1 MRATSVVM
9 DLRWDDAP
17 HVMEIAEALPPSPKL
32 CEWIEPGLREIAGQD
47 PLGLQT
53 ITTDRILPA
62 LLPGVLALSRRA
74 RYLSIYSFLL
84 RRYEQ
89 SAGQADNAALDVFL
103 RSREFELSV
112 AANLCANP
120 ACNASGAA
128 GNLVARPLV
137 ASAPSSYQRRLSIK
151 TPLGGYGL
159 NYRSPMAELGL
170 VIPAGWAT
178 VDDRPTPIDLLAPV
192 PRAQDLADAFEEAI
206 ADTRWFREWMHGV
219 DPIPADILEELATA
233 ACLCRLGDHPTE
245 RAAIRT
251 ALLEAPSDERAQPT
265 ERRRRAFALLL
276 DGISRDPDVA
286 ISDSAFRRDLIRA
299 FEASSGGT
307 TPRGEAQA
315 EWAAMAMRECTQDA
329 FASIWHHLCRAGL
342 ALQPFDG
349 FTRSDLDELIS
360 RSLMGQGE
368 VTLGTAVVTA
378 APDTPAAAWLSDL
391 ERVMGVP
398 DWESLRQAAAHAD
411 DALSG
416 LAVLVL
422 LCAHTPTPDAA
433 GPAWT
438 AVAEV
443 DGENQPGLRRLA
455 SIVNRQLASGPTV
468 EELLRWV
475 VRTFVI
481 AIHETVATSKL
492 PVSTFRFFWEHG
504 RLRFVDN
511 GVWRFD
517 PSGLRRDALATIA
530 ADLGWW
536 RFNEAATPVLTT
548 DGSQVVAEVF
558 GP

>member
-1 MRATSVVM
+1 VEIIE
-9 DLRWDDAP
+9 AP
-17 HVMEIAEALPPSPKL
+17 PPTPKL

-89 SAGQADNAALDVFL
+89 SAGRADNTALDLFV

-112 AANLCANP
+112 AANLCSNP
-120 ACNASGAA
+120 DCNASGAI

-137 ASAPSSYQRRLSIK
+137 ASAPSSYERRLSIK

-159 NYRSPMAELGL
+159 YYRSPMEELGL

-178 VDDRPTPIDLLAPV
+178 IEDQPTPIDLLAPA
-192 PRAQDLADAFEEAI
+192 PRAQDLADAFEQAI
-206 ADTRWFREWMHGV
+206 SDTRWYRDWMHGV
-219 DPIPADILEELATA
+219 DPIPFEVLEELSAR
-233 ACLCRLGDHPTE
+233 ACLCRLGDHPAE

-251 ALLEAPSDERAQPT
+251 ALLEAPSAERAQAT
-265 ERRRRAFALLL
+265 EQRRRAFALLL
-276 DGISRDPDVA
+276 DAITRDPDVA
-286 ISDSAFRRDLIRA
+286 TSDAAFRGDVIRA
-299 FEASSGGT
+299 FERSPGAR

-315 EWAAMAMRECTQDA
+315 QWAATAMRECIQDA
-329 FASIWHHLCRAGL
+329 LASIWHHLCRAGL
-342 ALQPFDG
+342 ARQPFDG

-360 RSLMGQGE
+360 GSLMGQGD
-368 VTLGTAVVTA
+368 VALGTAAVTA
-378 APDTPAAAWLSDL
+378 GPDTLAATWLSNL
-391 ERVMGVP
+391 ERATGAL
-398 DWESLRQAAAHAD
+398 DWESLRQATADAD

-416 LAVLVL
+416 LAVLAL
-422 LCAHTPTPDAA
+422 LCSHTPDPDSA
-433 GPAWT
+433 GSAWT
-438 AVAEV
+438 SVAEV
-443 DGENQPGLRRLA
+443 DGEHQPGLRRLA
-455 SIVNRQLASGPTV
+455 GIIKRQLAAGWTV

-475 VRTFVI
+475 VRAFVI
-481 AIHETVATSKL
+481 AVHETVATSKL

-530 ADLGWW
+530 ADIGWW
-536 RFNEAATPVLTT
+536 RFDQSGTPVLTP
-548 DGSQVVAEVF
+548 DGNQVVAEVF